1 MSLALI
7 LLKQITVMF
16 LLMAVGYGLFKA
28 KKITLQGN
36 RELGTFLIYIILPAA
51 VIKSYITDFT
61 QEKLFGLFLS
71 FIGAIGSLALSVLL
85 SRLVFGSR
93 HKIEHFGT
101 AFSNAGFIG
110 IPLVKAVVGDQAVF
124 YVAAFVALLNI
135 LQWTYG
141 VAVMSGNREAVSIKK
156 LVANPVVIALFI
168 GLFLFATQLD
178 VPGLLTDTLSL
189 LGNMTA
195 PVAMVTLGVYLAQ
208 MRFWELF
215 NEKWAYVSTVLRLV
229 LIPLI
234 TLALLSLV
242 PEQYGEVRL
251 TVLIAA
257 AAPVGSNVAIFSQ
270 LNGLDYTRA
279 VKGICLSTIFSII
292 TMPILIGFAGL
303 VWK

>member
-7 LLKQITVMF
+7 LLKQIAVMF
-16 LLMAVGYGLFKA
+16 LLMAIGYGLFKT

-36 RELGTFLIYIILPAA
+36 RELGTFLIYIILPASI
-51 VIKSYITDFT
+51 VKSYITDFT

-71 FIGAIGSLALSVLL
+71 FLTAIGSLAVSILL

-93 HKIEHFGT
+93 QKIEHFGT

-141 VAVMSGNREAVSIKK
+141 VAVMSGSRETVSMRRI
-156 LVANPVVIALFI
+156 VTNPVVISLFI
-168 GLFLFATQLD
+168 GLFLFATQLK
-178 VPGLLTDTLSL
+178 VPDLLTDTLAL

-208 MRFWELF
+208 MRFGELF
-215 NEKWAYVSTVLRLV
+215 NEKWAYVSTILRLV
-229 LIPLI
+229 LIPLV
-234 TLALLSLV
+234 TLALLSLL
-242 PEQYGEVRL
+242 PAQYGEVRL

-270 LNGLDYTRA
+270 LNELDYTRA
-279 VKGICLSTIFSII
+279 VKSICLSTIFSIV
-292 TMPILIGFAGL
+292 TMPVVLGFAGL
-303 VWK
+303 VWR

>member
-51 VIKSYITDFT
+51 VIKSYITEFT
-61 QEKLFGLFLS
+61 QEKLAGLFLS
-71 FIGAIGSLALSVLL
+71 FIAAIGSLIVAILL

-101 AFSNAGFIG
+101 AFSNAGFMG

-124 YVAAFVALLNI
+124 YIAAFVALLNI

-141 VAVMSGNREAVSIKK
+141 VAVMSGSRESVSLKK
-156 LVANPVVIALFI
+156 LATNPVVIALCI
-168 GLFLFATQLD
+168 GLFLFATQLK
-178 VPGLLTDTLSL
+178 VPGLLTDTLGL

-195 PVAMVTLGVYLAQ
+195 PVAMITLGVYLAQ
-208 MRFWELF
+208 MRFGELF
-215 NEKWAYVSTVLRLV
+215 HEKWSYASTILRLV
-229 LIPLI
+229 IIPLV
-234 TLALLSLV
+234 TLALLTLL
-242 PEQYGEVRL
+242 PAQYGEVRL

-279 VKGICLSTIFSII
+279 VKSICLSTMLSII
-292 TMPILIGFAGL
+292 TMPMLVGLAVL